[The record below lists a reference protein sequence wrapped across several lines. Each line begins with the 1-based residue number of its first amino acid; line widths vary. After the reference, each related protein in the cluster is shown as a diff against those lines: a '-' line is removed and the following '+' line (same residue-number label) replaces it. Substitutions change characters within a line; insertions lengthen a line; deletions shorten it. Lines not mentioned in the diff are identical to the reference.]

1 MSRFI
6 PSVIHPRALRVREKT
21 HNSCKP
27 PGTGTEVAVTQILF
41 LRNGF
46 TNDPGNE
53 DSNVE
58 GSAWGVGL
66 GIPAE
71 RFRLRFD
78 YTHSSRYY
86 EPDICGSALS
96 WDL

>member
-1 MSRFI
+1 M
-6 PSVIHPRALRVREKT
+6 
-21 HNSCKP
+21 
-27 PGTGTEVAVTQILF
+27 GTEIAVTQILF

-46 TNDPGNE
+46 TNDPGKQDGTFE
-53 DSNVE
+53 S
-58 GSAWGVGL
+58 SAWGVGL

-86 EPDICGSALS
+86 EPDIYGIALS